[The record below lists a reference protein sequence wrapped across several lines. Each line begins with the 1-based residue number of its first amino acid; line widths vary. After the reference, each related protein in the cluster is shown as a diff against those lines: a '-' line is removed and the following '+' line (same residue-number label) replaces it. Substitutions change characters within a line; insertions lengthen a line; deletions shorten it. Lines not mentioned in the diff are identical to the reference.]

1 MEGRKLKRRA
11 GTMSANQKT
20 RLLVAAKDLV
30 RALAGEKQKDED
42 LLPVLASLR
51 FELASACEATTPATA
66 ESL

>member
-1 MEGRKLKRRA
+1 
-11 GTMSANQKT
+11 MSANQKT

-30 RALAGEKQKDED
+30 RALTGEKQKDED

-51 FELASACEATTPATA
+51 FELASACEATTPSTA